1 MLVKIFDSAHTG
13 MSRSQFLRFFFKDF
27 PYEAKDFESTNFEE
41 SPENPELRDLF
52 TDLGSLSL
60 LMIKNKEEND
70 EIRKLKA
77 FFKDKIPFQPCN
89 KTKFED
95 LDKRRFSAVFF
106 PIETGADP
114 EWGMCV
120 RSDAGDTFFFDSK
133 DCEWKSGWSGDGDSY
148 KLAAALA
155 KELLESDLPERDEH
169 IFKAAQDWIVTGSV
183 DGKGKVGKVAL
194 GGKLRLR
201 TKKSFMIPLE
211 NIATLSDEERKRDLF
226 SVDEISTAMNLITR
240 NGVKPLVEREF
251 PLEVD
256 ELHILVGAALAPQVA
271 SVVLLNAKKI
281 ILWHSENSKVNAD
294 EMCEIARKLKGIV
307 PEKRKMSSSSLLDAE
322 KELKKYFAYGKISPQ
337 ARIFFNFT
345 SGNRL
350 MAMAVQSVA
359 RLYHN
364 VEMIYR
370 DIDETDKKKEAEESR
385 LMTFN
390 LLQYSEFPPLYG
402 KIYGTVRSGL
412 DVNFL
417 RNGKRETAKNVNFQQ
432 NEETEYKDGEDF
444 LNKLIKKEK

>member
-1 MLVKIFDSAHTG
+1 MVVKIFDSAHSG
-13 MSRSQFLRFFFKDF
+13 RMSRGQLLQFFFKDF
-27 PYEAKDFESTNFEE
+27 PYKAKNFEETNFEKP
-41 SPENPELRDLF
+41 PEDPELRNLF

-60 LMIKNKEEND
+60 LMVKNKEEND
-70 EIRKLKA
+70 EIRNLKA

-95 LDKRRFSAVFF
+95 LDRRNFSAMFF
-106 PIETGADP
+106 PIETGSDP

-120 RSDAGDTFFFDSK
+120 RSDSGDIFFFDSK
-133 DCEWKSGWSGDGDSY
+133 DCEWRSGWSGDGDSY

-155 KELLESDLPERDEH
+155 KELLESDSPERDEH
-169 IFKAAQDWIVTGSV
+169 IFKAAKDWIITGSV
-183 DGKGKVGKVAL
+183 DEKGKVGKVAL
-194 GGKLRLR
+194 GSKLRLG

-211 NIATLSDEERKRDLF
+211 NLATISDEDRKRELF
-226 SVDEISTAMNLITR
+226 SVDDISTAMNLITR

-271 SVVLLNAKKI
+271 SIVLLNAKKI
-281 ILWHSENSKVNAD
+281 ILWHSENSEVNAD
-294 EMCEIARKLKGIV
+294 EMCEIAWKLRGIL

-322 KELKKYFAYGKISPQ
+322 KDLKKYFAYGKVSPQ

-417 RNGKRETAKNVNFQQ
+417 RNGIRKTD
-432 NEETEYKDGEDF
+432 YKDGEDF
-444 LNKLIKKEK
+444 LNKLIKL